1 MKTRVSSQKGWNGR
15 GTAEN
20 PRNRF
25 ERIHLV
31 REESGDGRTATHYL
45 KDASRS
51 IIARNDS
58 PDIGF
63 DFSINPYRGC
73 EHGCIYCYA
82 RPTHEYLGYS
92 SGLDFETRILVKE
105 RAPELLR
112 SELLS
117 PRWRPKVLA
126 LSGVT
131 DPYQPV
137 EKRLRLTRACLEVLV
152 EFLNP
157 VSLVTKNHLVTRD
170 IGLLKTLAEVNALA
184 VSLSITSLDERLRRV
199 LEPRTS
205 SPSRRL
211 KAVEAL
217 AKHGIPVTVL
227 IAPVIP
233 GLTEHEIPEILKEA
247 HSAGAV
253 SARYQLLR
261 LPRSVKGLFA
271 DWLERYVPERKK
283 RVLARIRDTR
293 GGDLNDSRFYRRM
306 SGEGNYATQIK
317 ALFENSAKRFGLQK
331 ATETL
336 STAAFKRDLPTDQL
350 TLFQEQTRND
360 PE

>member
-1 MKTRVSSQKGWNGR
+1 V
-15 GTAEN
+15 EN

-31 REESGDGRTATHYL
+31 KEERRDGSPATHFL

-51 IIARNDS
+51 IIARNNS

-112 SELLS
+112 SELSS

-137 EKRLRLTRACLEVLV
+137 EKRLRLTRACLAVLA

-170 IGLLKTLAEVNALA
+170 IGHLKALAEVNALA
-184 VSLSITSLDERLRRV
+184 VSLSITSLNERLQRV

-211 KAVEAL
+211 KAVETL
-217 AKHGIPVTVL
+217 SMHGIPVSVL
-227 IAPVIP
+227 VAPVIP
-233 GLTEHEIPEILKEA
+233 GLTEHEIPRILEAA

-253 SARYQLLR
+253 FARYQLLR
-261 LPRSVKGLFA
+261 LPRSVKDLFA

-293 GGDLNDSRFYRRM
+293 GGDLNNSQFYSRM
-306 SGEGNYATQIK
+306 SGEGEYAAQIK
-317 ALFENSAKRFGLQK
+317 TLFENSAKRFGLQK
-331 ATETL
+331 ATEDL
-336 STAAFKRDLPTDQL
+336 STAAFKRDISTDQL
-350 TLFQEQTRND
+350 ALFGERTSAAGLTTKALNH
-360 PE
+360 

>member
-1 MKTRVSSQKGWNGR
+1 MKIPVDPFQSCRGR

-20 PRNRF
+20 PQNRF

-31 REESGDGRTATHYL
+31 RDHAENPENETQFL
-45 KDASRS
+45 QDASRS

-92 SGLDFETRILVKE
+92 AGLDFETRILVKE
-105 RAPELLR
+105 KAAELLR
-112 SELLS
+112 SELSS
-117 PRWRPKVLA
+117 PRWRPRTLA

-131 DPYQPV
+131 DPYQPI
-137 EKRLRLTRACLEVLV
+137 EKKLRLTRACLSILADS
-152 EFLNP
+152 LNP

-170 IGLLKTLAEVNALA
+170 TDLLRRLAGVRAAA
-184 VSLSITSLDERLRRV
+184 VSLSVTTLNTRLQRV

-205 SPSRRL
+205 SPARRL
-211 KAVEAL
+211 QAVESL
-217 AKHGIPVTVL
+217 SISGIPVTVI

-233 GLTEHEIPEILKEA
+233 GLTEHEIPEILKQA
-247 HSAGAV
+247 QSAGAV

-261 LPRSVKGLFA
+261 LPQSVKELFVN
-271 DWLERYVPERKK
+271 WLERHVPERKK
-283 RVLARIRDTR
+283 RVLARIQDTR
-293 GGDLNDSRFYRRM
+293 GGELNDSRFYWRM
-306 SGEGNYATQIK
+306 SGEGKYATQIK
-317 ALFENSAKRFGLQK
+317 ELFNASAKRYGLK
-331 ATETL
+331 EGPERL
-336 STAAFKRDLPTDQL
+336 STEAFRRPDSSGQL
-350 TLFQEQTRND
+350 TLFNH
-360 PE
+360 